1 MLVQPMRFQR
11 GQIVIEGRDFGIIL
25 QSGMVTYDVLWVGGS
40 TMRYRYEHG
49 RDVRLVTRTDM
60 LDEHTA
66 EHLRHEAESA
76 IAERRRGARIRR
88 GQVSPRR

>member
-1 MLVQPMRFQR
+1 MKFQR
-11 GQIVIEGRDFGIIL
+11 GQVVVEGRDFGIIL

-40 TMRYRYEHG
+40 TMRYRYEHR
-49 RDVRLVTRTDM
+49 RDVRVVTDADM

-76 IAERRRGARIRR
+76 IAERRRGARIQR
-88 GQVSPRR
+88 GQVSPSR